1 MLFVCELFVTIIGVS
16 TTSTIGERPSGKSDH
31 RELGPKLS
39 KFPFEKFL
47 PFPSCLEEKKE

>member
-47 PFPSCLEEKKE
+47 PFPSCLEEKK